1 MIPKFK
7 VWDKQKEK
15 IFDQSELIIRFDENG
30 VGIVED
36 HYRADRLKDFE
47 LLHSTG
53 LRDNNGTEIFEGDI
67 LKVFVLGDEGAIAK
81 VIFKNGMFGI
91 EDDMHGYG
99 YDKGLYSLH
108 QILSLRDAEI
118 LGNIYQDKHLLEE
131 E

>member
-53 LRDNNGTEIFEGDI
+53 LRDNNGAEIFEGDI
-67 LKVFVLGDEGAIAK
+67 VECYTEGLSTVEFEHGCFGLLCNGYFEGFVNVLGK
-81 VIFKNGMFGI
+81 I
-91 EDDMHGYG
+91 E
-99 YDKGLYSLH
+99 
-108 QILSLRDAEI
+108 IV
-118 LGNIYQDKHLLEE
+118 GNIYEHPHLLEE
-131 E
+131 D